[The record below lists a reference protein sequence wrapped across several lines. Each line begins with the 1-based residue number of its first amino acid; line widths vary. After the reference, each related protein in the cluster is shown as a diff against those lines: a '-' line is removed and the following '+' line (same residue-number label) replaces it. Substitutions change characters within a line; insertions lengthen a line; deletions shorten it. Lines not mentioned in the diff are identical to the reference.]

1 MRGGRFHRF
10 FIFLFA
16 AAIILARPLVVFSS
30 SVLLHALELEVKTYG
45 FARAVRKR
53 KETIYSAEE
62 FVMEEHQPQK
72 FYLLPLQFLLS
83 FLRKWQH
90 QLLLLLSFLFAYLLA
105 LSRSIRPYF
114 DLTPQTDRYKTVS
127 VFLI

>member
-1 MRGGRFHRF
+1 
-10 FIFLFA
+10 
-16 AAIILARPLVVFSS
+16 
-30 SVLLHALELEVKTYG
+30 LLHALELEVKTYG